1 MPRTRAPQQEKPLPG
16 EAQAPQRRV
25 ALLATIRES
34 TCAAMKTQHSQKER
48 KKKKKD
54 SVIDC
59 LELM

>member
-48 KKKKKD
+48 KKKKKT
-54 SVIDC
+54 V
-59 LELM
+59 L